1 MDGILLAEHLIKSIK
16 ERRERISEMLTGGT
30 VKNIE
35 EYKQMVG
42 NIESLDYIGQE
53 LREILEK
60 SELVK
65 DMEDNLVSIKEA
77 YVKPEEKVLDPSKLD
92 GNSLS
97 RMPEPTGWRMLILPY
112 RGKGKTEGGVLLP
125 DAVVDRESVATVC
138 GYVLK
143 TGPLAYKDKDKFPGG
158 AWCKER
164 DWVIFGRYAGA
175 RFRIDGGEVRILNDD
190 EIIAVIQDPED
201 ILHF

>member
-1 MDGILLAEHLIKSIK
+1 MTK
-16 ERRERISEMLTGGT
+16 
-30 VKNIE
+30 
-35 EYKQMVG
+35 
-42 NIESLDYIGQE
+42 
-53 LREILEK
+53 K

-97 RMPEPTGWRMLILPY
+97 RLPEPTGWSMLILPY

>member
-1 MDGILLAEHLIKSIK
+1 MTDKS
-16 ERRERISEMLTGGT
+16 G
-30 VKNIE
+30 
-35 EYKQMVG
+35 
-42 NIESLDYIGQE
+42 
-53 LREILEK
+53 
-60 SELVK
+60 LVK
-65 DMEDNLVSIKEA
+65 DMESSLISIKEA
-77 YVKPEEKVLDPSKLD
+77 YVKPEERVLDPTRLD
-92 GNSLS
+92 MDSFVRL
-97 RMPEPTGWRMLILPY
+97 PKPTGWRLLILPY

-143 TGPLAYKDKDKFPGG
+143 AGSLAYEDKKKFPGG
-158 AWCKER
+158 PWCKEK

-175 RFRIDGGEVRILNDD
+175 RFKIDGGEVRILNDD